1 MSGLVFRSLADVPA
15 GMRDQAAQK
24 LLEDARER
32 QKTVPVA
39 EDSGKES
46 KYHNEQTEVAGLRF
60 DSKKEARRYEQLMI
74 MLSLGQIRDL
84 RLQQDFTLQEAYT
97 TPEGERP
104 DRRRGRDEGRERV
117 AAVGKAQAHFDG
129 HSGCR
134 APQQDSA
141 SVPSGTGR
149 ISFTRCAPPVRGS
162 LRTPRE
168 SAPMYI

>member
-32 QKTVPVA
+32 QKAVPVA
-39 EDSGKES
+39 GDSGKES

-97 TPEGERP
+97 TPEGQRIRAIRYRADFVYTVCATGQRIIEDAKGKRTDVYMIKRKMMAER
-104 DRRRGRDEGRERV
+104 GYMIREV
-117 AAVGKAQAHFDG
+117 
-129 HSGCR
+129 
-134 APQQDSA
+134 
-141 SVPSGTGR
+141 
-149 ISFTRCAPPVRGS
+149 
-162 LRTPRE
+162 
-168 SAPMYI
+168 

>member
-24 LLEDARER
+24 LLEDARGR

-39 EDSGKES
+39 ENSGKES

-97 TPEGERP
+97 TPEGQRIRAIRYRADFVYTVCATGQRIIEDAKGKRTDVYMIKRKMMAER
-104 DRRRGRDEGRERV
+104 GYMIREV
-117 AAVGKAQAHFDG
+117 
-129 HSGCR
+129 
-134 APQQDSA
+134 
-141 SVPSGTGR
+141 
-149 ISFTRCAPPVRGS
+149 
-162 LRTPRE
+162 
-168 SAPMYI
+168 

>member
-24 LLEDARER
+24 LLEDARGR

-97 TPEGERP
+97 TPEGQRIRAIRYRADFVYTVCATGQRIIEDAKGKRTDVYMIKRKMMAER
-104 DRRRGRDEGRERV
+104 GYMIREV
-117 AAVGKAQAHFDG
+117 
-129 HSGCR
+129 
-134 APQQDSA
+134 
-141 SVPSGTGR
+141 
-149 ISFTRCAPPVRGS
+149 
-162 LRTPRE
+162 
-168 SAPMYI
+168 